1 MLINL
6 KKMLKLFKNKEVLKI
21 NLYNYFFIINLLLK
35 EMNCQRAKY
44 TTFKNYWQP
53 PSPYEKENFF
63 VNYDIR
69 GPATISLID
78 SENLKMCGI

>member
-1 MLINL
+1 
-6 KKMLKLFKNKEVLKI
+6 
-21 NLYNYFFIINLLLK
+21 
-35 EMNCQRAKY
+35 MNCQRAKY

-63 VNYDIR
+63 VNYAIR

-78 SENLKMCGI
+78 SENLKMCGIW